1 MIERSRPPSET
12 PRVEPEIIPPNP
24 AERDVWRQQ
33 PDFRVQGTQRVYVT
47 KVGPFGL
54 ILIGVSVAAVVAFL
68 LLVVV
73 GTFLL
78 WLPVVALLLAI
89 GLFSGL
95 LRRR

>member
-1 MIERSRPPSET
+1 
-12 PRVEPEIIPPNP
+12 
-24 AERDVWRQQ
+24 
-33 PDFRVQGTQRVYVT
+33 VQGTQRVYVT

-54 ILIGVSVAAVVAFL
+54 ILIGVIVAAVVAFL